1 MEPTTTASAPS
12 PPPWGAPPPLPGGL
26 APPPPPGSVSSVTFA
41 EQVGTAA
48 SKASDTGSIKDSAS
62 DAGSTAT
69 DYTSMSQGTLVSG
82 ASTAFYPPQVH
93 FFSLDDFAGHEIG
106 AILEDG
112 EAPPEPPQ
120 EAPAEED
127 RQSVRPGSIVSNIE
141 HRLDELEGAFQG
153 DAEAEP
159 PEEPVAPPPPSSG
172 GAGSSSQ
179 HLAESL
185 ATELH
190 QLQQQQQQQHGGGGG
205 GGGAHPQHQQTVE
218 SLLAAMQY
226 RDLTPADL
234 ALLRRL
240 QDEAASLQAELHDER
255 EAAAAAGVAA
265 GGPAPAADAGPAD
278 AGPPAPR
285 FDS

>member
-1 MEPTTTASAPS
+1 MD
-12 PPPWGAPPPLPGGL
+12 
-26 APPPPPGSVSSVTFA
+26 VR

-112 EAPPEPPQ
+112 EAPEPLQ

-159 PEEPVAPPPPSSG
+159 PEEPAPPPPSSG

-190 QLQQQQQQQHGGGGG
+190 QLQQQQQHGGGGGG

-240 QDEAASLQAELHDER
+240 QDEAAVLQGR
-255 EAAAAAGVAA
+255 AARRARS
-265 GGPAPAADAGPAD
+265 P
-278 AGPPAPR
+278 
-285 FDS
+285 